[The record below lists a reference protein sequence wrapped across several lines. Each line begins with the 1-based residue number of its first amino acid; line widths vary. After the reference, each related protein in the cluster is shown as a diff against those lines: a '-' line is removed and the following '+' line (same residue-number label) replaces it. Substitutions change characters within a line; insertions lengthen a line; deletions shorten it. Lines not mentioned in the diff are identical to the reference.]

1 MKVDLSNKSVK
12 IYLVYFLA
20 LILFIVPNQTPS
32 AYPYYT
38 PQTEMVTDRIDNL
51 SLDGMST
58 TMTDQMIVD
67 ETNKGDI
74 PSLYVQ
80 PSSIFGD
87 ILLMHSDPG
96 EVDAV
101 ESMLLADHSITAR
114 QMDIS
119 QYVPELQELLDFPLI
134 FVWTFETIESPV
146 SIGNILADYID
157 AGGKI
162 IMASYSFSDPD
173 IDIEGRFIDEKYSPF
188 VKNGSADIEREY
200 DRSSTHEIFQNV
212 ARFATTIETNP
223 VTLDETAKLVASYY
237 DGVPFVAIKGQVIG
251 MSAYPNP
258 SYMDGD
264 YSILI
269 ANMISYLLT
278 PRVLLLYSDNP
289 ITAQNV
295 SDLITP
301 YGYKV
306 DTMNVS
312 TATPEMVNISNYKV
326 IISWVYGLRPADNNA
341 WGNLTADYIDG
352 GGSLIMFP
360 YSSFVDPY
368 ALGGRFR
375 EEGYS
380 PFEYL
385 ESADVSTSYSGGSLH
400 PVLNNVRGYDTAGV
414 QPTDIVKTAFPLAYY
429 DNGLIFVALKGSV
442 VGINSYIPLYLQGD
456 IDLLLVNAI
465 DFLFS
470 DVQYDIL
477 QPSITGPVNNSME
490 EGTIGNSLS
499 WTLFDLNPF
508 TYELRVDGVMKGS
521 GSWNDGDT
529 IAISTNG
536 LSLGSHNYWLNTY
549 DQVGNSASDTFDF
562 FVVDTVAPE
571 ITNPS
576 DIEIQFDDRS
586 RNITWFLSDNH
597 PTDFF
602 VSRNDTELL
611 TDTWISDQT
620 VTVFLNDLE
629 LGTYIY
635 LIKASDSS
643 GNFVTDTVTVVVLP
657 LIVPTLT
664 SPEDMYIVEGDGR
677 SIIWFVE
684 DDNPST
690 FILELDGQILTNSS
704 WVALSSIVVN
714 LREYTNGYY
723 NFTLT
728 LHDDSGHEVSDTVML
743 QVFPRNTATTTKPP
757 SSSSP
762 GINISTQFIAVGA
775 LIVGGIGFL
784 SILFRRR

>member
-1 MKVDLSNKSVK
+1 
-12 IYLVYFLA
+12 
-20 LILFIVPNQTPS
+20 
-32 AYPYYT
+32 
-38 PQTEMVTDRIDNL
+38 
-51 SLDGMST
+51 
-58 TMTDQMIVD
+58 
-67 ETNKGDI
+67 
-74 PSLYVQ
+74 
-80 PSSIFGD
+80 
-87 ILLMHSDPG
+87 
-96 EVDAV
+96 
-101 ESMLLADHSITAR
+101 
-114 QMDIS
+114 
-119 QYVPELQELLDFPLI
+119 
-134 FVWTFETIESPV
+134 
-146 SIGNILADYID
+146 
-157 AGGKI
+157 
-162 IMASYSFSDPD
+162 
-173 IDIEGRFIDEKYSPF
+173 
-188 VKNGSADIEREY
+188 
-200 DRSSTHEIFQNV
+200 
-212 ARFATTIETNP
+212 
-223 VTLDETAKLVASYY
+223 
-237 DGVPFVAIKGQVIG
+237 
-251 MSAYPNP
+251 
-258 SYMDGD
+258 
-264 YSILI
+264 
-269 ANMISYLLT
+269 
-278 PRVLLLYSDNP
+278 
-289 ITAQNV
+289 
-295 SDLITP
+295 
-301 YGYKV
+301 
-306 DTMNVS
+306 
-312 TATPEMVNISNYKV
+312 
-326 IISWVYGLRPADNNA
+326 
-341 WGNLTADYIDG
+341 
-352 GGSLIMFP
+352 
-360 YSSFVDPY
+360 
-368 ALGGRFR
+368 
-375 EEGYS
+375 
-380 PFEYL
+380 
-385 ESADVSTSYSGGSLH
+385 
-400 PVLNNVRGYDTAGV
+400 
-414 QPTDIVKTAFPLAYY
+414 
-429 DNGLIFVALKGSV
+429 VALKGSV
-442 VGINSYIPLYLQGD
+442 VGIKSYIPLYLQGD